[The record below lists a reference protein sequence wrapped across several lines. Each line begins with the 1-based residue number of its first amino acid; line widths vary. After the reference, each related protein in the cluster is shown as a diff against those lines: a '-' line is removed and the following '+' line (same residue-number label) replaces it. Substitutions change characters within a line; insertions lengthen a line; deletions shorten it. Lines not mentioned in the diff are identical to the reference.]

1 MKILAISTIL
11 FTTSFHLAFGQEEGG
26 CDALEI
32 ENAALKAEIEELK
45 AKPNAAKAAGAAAPA
60 AADAGGAAD
69 PADDSENSAVGD
81 FGTDEEIVE
90 TVGKCPCLS
99 LICIP
104 KESISS
110 ETSKCL
116 SSLLLNVSMLQCTKM
131 S

>member
-1 MKILAISTIL
+1 MKILALSTIL

-45 AKPNAAKAAGAAAPA
+45 AKPKAAGADAAAPA
-60 AADAGGAAD
+60 VADAGGAAD

-104 KESISS
+104 NES
-110 ETSKCL
+110 KY
-116 SSLLLNVSMLQCTKM
+116 LL
-131 S
+131 

>member
-45 AKPNAAKAAGAAAPA
+45 AKPPAAAKAAGAAAPA
-60 AADAGGAAD
+60 AADAGGGAAN

-81 FGTDEEIVE
+81 FGADEEIVE
-90 TVGKCPCLS
+90 TVGK
-99 LICIP
+99 
-104 KESISS
+104 
-110 ETSKCL
+110 
-116 SSLLLNVSMLQCTKM
+116 
-131 S
+131 